1 MDIFQVLLSLS
12 KIALHLR
19 DMSKI
24 LYAHLECF
32 SKDFLQI
39 AFEQNKEIMSLH
51 KLKKG
56 FFYLQ
61 NIMIRR
67 ERINPFTWSSKHSSF
82 LFVSFFAWTWQKKN
96 KHFIVFTLNTPLNT
110 IRTPMSSLRGFEKKI
125 VYEKCLLN
133 LIYRRSALKDSMEKE
148 LSTKKFWGKSFLLS
162 FFFPICWMR
171 SSLSKSK
178 KCQYCTW
185 TKSWKWVLDS
195 SIFQVQGLSTVT
207 ISRNCFSYWWESLQM
222 PARAFLLL
230 IESS

>member
-82 LFVSFFAWTWQKKN
+82 LFVSFFAWTWQKKKQTFYRFHP
-96 KHFIVFTLNTPLNT
+96 KHAFEHDPNTNVKFARLREENCLWK
-110 IRTPMSSLRGFEKKI
+110 MSFKF
-125 VYEKCLLN
+125 N
-133 LIYRRSALKDSMEKE
+133 L
-148 LSTKKFWGKSFLLS
+148 
-162 FFFPICWMR
+162 
-171 SSLSKSK
+171 
-178 KCQYCTW
+178 
-185 TKSWKWVLDS
+185 
-195 SIFQVQGLSTVT
+195 
-207 ISRNCFSYWWESLQM
+207 
-222 PARAFLLL
+222 
-230 IESS
+230 